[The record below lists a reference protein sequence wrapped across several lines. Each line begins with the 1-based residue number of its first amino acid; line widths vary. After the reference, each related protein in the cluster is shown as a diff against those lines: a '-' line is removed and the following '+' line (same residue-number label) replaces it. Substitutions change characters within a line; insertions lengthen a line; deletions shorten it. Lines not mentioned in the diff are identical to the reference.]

1 MKVTW
6 TRAIVFVCALVV
18 VIAAGVYS
26 SDHLL
31 KATDGDENFVEAD
44 TSADAVEVFSEVIS
58 EDIQFP
64 EDEENVALEQGTM
77 DCEETETSDKS
88 VVIDYVIMGDDV
100 GVGAQ
105 VKLTAV
111 LTGYENPVYQWQYHD
126 GTDWKDIE
134 GATEASYVF
143 EITQENCSYDWR
155 VNVEEE

>member
-6 TRAIVFVCALVV
+6 TRAIVFVCALAV

-31 KATDGDENFVEAD
+31 KATDGDENYVESD
-44 TSADAVEVFSEVIS
+44 TSAADAGVVSE
-58 EDIQFP
+58 EIQFP

-77 DCEETETSDKS
+77 DCEETEASDKS
-88 VVIDYVIMGDDV
+88 VVIAYEVLGDDV
-100 GVGAQ
+100 GVGSQ
-105 VKLTAV
+105 IKLTAI

-134 GATEASYVF
+134 GATEESYLL
-143 EITQENCSYDWR
+143 EITQENCSYNWR

>member
-6 TRAIVFVCALVV
+6 TRAIVFVCALAV

-31 KATDGDENFVEAD
+31 KATDGDENYVESD
-44 TSADAVEVFSEVIS
+44 TSAADAGVVSE
-58 EDIQFP
+58 EIQFP

-77 DCEETETSDKS
+77 DCEETEASDKS
-88 VVIDYVIMGDDV
+88 VVIAYEVLGDDV
-100 GVGAQ
+100 GVGSQ
-105 VKLTAV
+105 IRLTAI

-134 GATEASYVF
+134 GATEESYLL
-143 EITQENCSYDWR
+143 EITQENCSYNWR

>member
-6 TRAIVFVCALVV
+6 KRAIVFVCALAV
-18 VIAAGVYS
+18 VIAVGVYS

-31 KATDGDENFVEAD
+31 KATDGDENYVESD
-44 TSADAVEVFSEVIS
+44 TSAEAVEVVS

-64 EDEENVALEQGTM
+64 EGEDNVALEQGTM
-77 DCEETETSDKS
+77 DCEETEASDKS
-88 VVIDYVIMGDDV
+88 VVIAYEVMGDDV
-100 GVGAQ
+100 GIGSQ
-105 VKLTAV
+105 IKLTAV

-134 GATEASYVF
+134 GATGESYLL
-143 EITQENCSYDWR
+143 EITQENCSYNWR

>member
-6 TRAIVFVCALVV
+6 KRAIVFVCALAV

-31 KATDGDENFVEAD
+31 KATDGDENYVESD
-44 TSADAVEVFSEVIS
+44 TSAVDAGVVSE
-58 EDIQFP
+58 EIQFP

-77 DCEETETSDKS
+77 DCEETEASDKS
-88 VVIDYVIMGDDV
+88 VVIAYEVLGDDV
-100 GVGAQ
+100 GVGSQ
-105 VKLTAV
+105 IKLTAI

-134 GATEASYVF
+134 GATEESYLL
-143 EITQENCSYDWR
+143 EITQENCSYNWR

>member
-6 TRAIVFVCALVV
+6 TRAIVFVCALAV

-26 SDHLL
+26 SDHFL
-31 KATDGDENFVEAD
+31 KATDGDENYVESD
-44 TSADAVEVFSEVIS
+44 TSAADAGVVSE
-58 EDIQFP
+58 EIQFP

-77 DCEETETSDKS
+77 DCEETEASDKS
-88 VVIDYVIMGDDV
+88 VVIAYEVLGDDV
-100 GVGAQ
+100 GVGSQ
-105 VKLTAV
+105 IKLTAI

-134 GATEASYVF
+134 GATEESYLL
-143 EITQENCSYDWR
+143 EITQENCSYNWR